1 VTQLVDFVDS
11 RLSAVP
17 QLCAFSTELRTAI
30 LEVLRCAKNSFE
42 NPLDFVRSGKLKE
55 ATTSF
60 RQAMSQVR
68 RCFVRYLE
76 GGGEE
81 VKETLE
87 KKPSKEERPTVS
99 SKGNN

>member
-1 VTQLVDFVDS
+1 
-11 RLSAVP
+11 
-17 QLCAFSTELRTAI
+17 
-30 LEVLRCAKNSFE
+30 
-42 NPLDFVRSGKLKE
+42 LDFVRSGKLKE

-60 RQAMSQVR
+60 RQAMDQVR
-68 RCFVRYLE
+68 HCFVRYLE

-87 KKPSKEERPTVS
+87 KGTLTAVKEERPTVS